1 MPTKLKLVIAY
12 VLSENFVQ
20 MKSFLKQPTLYLT
33 MLIIV
38 SSAGCTDFKNRE
50 AIQAQPETTNNGQ
63 NLLAQ
68 VSGAPNNLNF
78 IAEVVQKVGPAVVRI
93 NATRTVDA
101 PRGSENPLI
110 ERFFGEDLFPPEQ
123 RVQRGTGSGFIINND
138 GRILTNA
145 HVVEG
150 ADEVTVV
157 LKDGRSFAGKV
168 IGADPVT
175 DVAVV
180 KIEANGLPTAEL
192 ANSDNIVPGQWAIAI
207 GNPLGL
213 NNTVT
218 QGIIS
223 ATGRSGSDIGVQ
235 DKRLDFIQTDAAINP
250 GNSGGP
256 LLNAQG
262 EVIGVN
268 TAIIGGAQGLGFAI
282 PIETAQ
288 RVANQLVTTGRVEH
302 PYLGVRLIEL
312 TPDIQQ
318 EINQSDL
325 NFKVNQDQGVLI
337 VDVAPNSP
345 AARAGLRPGD
355 IITEIK
361 GIQVQNADQVQDQVE
376 ATPLGSTLQIEV
388 NRNNLTQNIA
398 VRPEQLP
405 AVVSN

>member
-1 MPTKLKLVIAY
+1 
-12 VLSENFVQ
+12 
-20 MKSFLKQPTLYLT
+20 MKRFLKQPTLYLAV
-33 MLIIV
+33 LIIG
-38 SSAGCTDFKNRE
+38 SSAGCTNLRDRE
-50 AIQAQPETTNNGQ
+50 VTQAQPSDSATNASPRPSN
-63 NLLAQ
+63 Q
-68 VSGAPNNLNF
+68 VAAAPNNLNF
-78 IAEVVQKVGPAVVRI
+78 IAEVVQEVGPAVVRI
-93 NATRTVDA
+93 DATRTVDVPGA
-101 PRGSENPLI
+101 FGNPLI
-110 ERFFGEDLFPPEQ
+110 ERFFGSEFPPEQ
-123 RVQRGTGSGFIINND
+123 RVQRGSGSGFIISAD

-145 HVVEG
+145 HVVEN

-157 LKDGRSFAGKV
+157 LKDGRSFEGQV
-168 IGADPVT
+168 VGADPVT

-180 KIEANGLPTAEL
+180 KIDATNLPTVRP
-192 ANSDNIVPGQWAIAI
+192 ANSDNLVPGQWAIAI

-223 ATGRSGSDIGVQ
+223 ATGRSGSDIGIR

-282 PIETAQ
+282 PIETAE
-288 RVANQLVTTGRVEH
+288 RVANQLIATGRVEH

-312 TPDIQQ
+312 TPDIQE
-318 EINQSDL
+318 EINQG
-325 NFKVNQDQGVLI
+325 NIGFKVNQAQGVLI

-345 AARAGLRPGD
+345 ATRAGLRPGD
-355 IITEIK
+355 IITEVK
-361 GIQVQNADQVQDQVE
+361 GVQIQNADQVQDQIE
-376 ATPLGSTLQIEV
+376 ATPLGQTLQIAV
-388 NRNNLTQNIA
+388 NRNGLTQSLT

-405 AVVSN
+405 ADASS

>member
-1 MPTKLKLVIAY
+1 M
-12 VLSENFVQ
+12 NR
-20 MKSFLKQPTLYLT
+20 FLKQPTLYLAV
-33 MLIIV
+33 LIIG
-38 SSAGCTDFKNRE
+38 SSAGCSNLRDRE
-50 AIQAQPETTNNGQ
+50 ATQTQPSPAATNT
-63 NLLAQ
+63 LLP
-68 VSGAPNNLNF
+68 PNNLNF
-78 IAEVVQKVGPAVVRI
+78 IADVVREVGPAVVRI
-93 NATRTVDA
+93 NASRTVDVPGA
-101 PRGSENPLI
+101 FGNPLS
-110 ERFFGEDLFPPEQ
+110 ERFFGSESFPPEQ
-123 RVQRGTGSGFIINND
+123 RVQRGTGSGFIISGD

-157 LKDGRSFAGKV
+157 LKDGRRFEGSV
-168 IGADPVT
+168 VGADPVT

-180 KIEANGLPTAEL
+180 KIAATELPTVKL
-192 ANSDNIVPGQWAIAI
+192 GNSDNLVPGQWAIAI

-288 RVANQLVTTGRVEH
+288 RVANQLITTGRVEH
-302 PYLGVRLIEL
+302 PYLGVRMIEL
-312 TPDIQQ
+312 TPDIRE
-318 EINQSDL
+318 EINQGNL
-325 NFKVNQDQGVLI
+325 GFNVNQDQGVLI
-337 VDVAPNSP
+337 VDVARNSP
-345 AARAGLRPGD
+345 AARAGLRAGD
-355 IITEIK
+355 IITEVK
-361 GIQVQNADQVQDQVE
+361 GVQIQNTNQVQDQVE
-376 ATPLGSTLQIEV
+376 ATPLGKTLELEV
-388 NRNNLTQNIA
+388 NRNGQTQSITIK
-398 VRPEQLP
+398 PEQLP
-405 AVVSN
+405 TAAPT